1 VNNGIFTS
9 LEAQQ
14 IPNTSNTPTFQSA
27 LSTPGIS
34 AAIYGTNQNKTPS
47 IDYDNLIF
55 VVDTTK
61 EATNVVSIPLGGTVR
76 ATIDWGDGTREVFTT
91 AGTRTKTYA
100 SRGQYTIQIIGS
112 ITSFSFN
119 ALANTAKIIRC
130 LSFGKHPLTAIS
142 FQGCS
147 NLIEVPLSLPTGVT
161 TLANCFNGCGSFNFP
176 IYTWDT
182 SRITSLA
189 GTFASSSFN
198 RNLNS
203 WNTNKVTNLYFTF
216 NSSSFNEQIGCWDTS
231 NNVIL
236 DQIFEGGRFN
246 GSIDS
251 WNVSKV
257 TSMYRTFFA
266 APFNQPIGNWNTSG
280 VTSLQQTFYNSS
292 FNQSISGWNTSSLTN
307 MNGTFA
313 LNGAFNQPIGSWNVS
328 KVTNFS
334 ETFRDCGYNQPL
346 SGWDTSS
353 ATNMSLMFYG
363 GSAFNQPIPNWNVGK
378 CTDFGLTFGGV
389 TSNRNNS
396 FNQSISGWNI
406 GANVGAA
413 TVGLGLM
420 FSFNTVF
427 NQSIQNWDVS
437 KVASF
442 GSMFSA
448 ATAFNQPLSGWATT
462 MGTSANVTT
471 INMSNMFNSATLFN
485 QSISGWNVSKVN
497 NFSNMFNTAS
507 AFNQPLSGWNIGG
520 NASVTSIDMSYMFM
534 RSPFNQN
541 ISNWNTSKVNNMFYM
556 FLDNTVYNQ
565 PMNSWDVSK
574 VTSFGSM
581 FQSNAT
587 INQDLGNWNV
597 SGINS
602 NGGLDSFMFGVS
614 TMSTSNYNSILIGW
628 ESRKSSCRSDL
639 RPSFGSSKYSA
650 SSAASVA
657 RAALVTYGWTISDG
671 GSVVTAPDPPTSVS
685 GTAGDAQVPLSWTAP
700 TYNNGAAI
708 TDYTIQYSSNSGSS
722 WTTFS
727 DGVSTATSGTVTGL
741 TNSTPYIFRVAAVN
755 SAGTGSYSS
764 NSASITPVAP
774 TTTTTTTTTT
784 LSFSPTAVMLTSGS
798 SYTVPAGATS
808 MKAWAVGG
816 GGGTNGPG
824 GGAGGTSFK
833 TWSVSGGSSVAYVV
847 GSAGAI
853 ANSPNHSNGG
863 NSTVTYGGTTIT
875 GSGGGRGDSGGA
887 GNGTGGGYS
896 GGDGGANGGNGTL
909 TNYPYKIGGAVG
921 GNSQSI
927 LICAGYGEAGRRPA
941 TDVSG
946 LQAAV
951 TLAGGTAT
959 QACGSTAAFGSSSHG
974 GEKNAASQN
983 AGLGGGS
990 TWDFGQ
996 GQAGGGAVVL
1006 YFT

>member
-1 VNNGIFTS
+1 MNNGIFTS

-27 LSTPGIS
+27 LSSPGIS

-76 ATIDWGDGTREVFTT
+76 ATINWGDGSRDVYTT
-91 AGTRTKTYA
+91 AGTKTHTYI
-100 SRGQYTIQIIGS
+100 SRGEYTIQVIGS

-119 ALANTAKIIRC
+119 ALSNVAKLTKC

-147 NLIEVPLSLPTGVT
+147 NLIEVPPYLPTGVT

-176 IYTWDT
+176 IYAWDT

-203 WNTNKVTNLYFTF
+203 WNTNRLTNLNGTF
-216 NSSSFNEQIGCWDTS
+216 SLSSFNEQIGCW
-231 NNVIL
+231 NVSGVASL
-236 DQIFEGGRFN
+236 SQCFEANSRFN
-246 GSIDS
+246 QSITS
-251 WNVSKV
+251 WDTRSVSD
-257 TSMYRTFFA
+257 MYRTFREA
-266 APFNQPIGNWNTSG
+266 SAFNQPIGDWNTSSL
-280 VTSLQQTFYNSS
+280 TSLQQTFYNSS
-292 FNQSISGWNTSSLTN
+292 FNQSISGWNTSNVTI

-353 ATNMSLMFYG
+353 ATNMSQMFYG
-363 GSAFNQPIPNWNVGK
+363 GSPFNQPIGNWNVGK
-378 CTDFGLTFGGV
+378 CTDFGLMFGGV

-413 TVGLGLM
+413 TVGLGSM
-420 FSFNTVF
+420 FNFNTVF

-462 MGTSANVTT
+462 MGASANVTT
-471 INMSNMFNSATLFN
+471 IDMSNMFNSATLFN

-520 NASVTSIDMSYMFM
+520 SASVTSIDMGYMFM

-541 ISNWNTSKVNNMFYM
+541 ISNWNTSKVTNMFYM

-574 VTSFGSM
+574 VTSFSSI

-597 SGINS
+597 SSVNA
-602 NGGLDSFMFGVS
+602 NGGLDGFMYGVS

-628 ESRKSSCRSDL
+628 ESRKSLCRSDL
-639 RPSFGSSKYSA
+639 RPSFGNSKYSA

-685 GTAGDAQVPLSWTAP
+685 GTAGDAQVPLSWVAP

-741 TNSTPYIFRVAAVN
+741 TNSTPYIFRVAAIN
-755 SAGTGSYSS
+755 ASGTGNYSS
-764 NSASITPVAP
+764 NSASVTPVAAVSSL
-774 TTTTTTTTTT
+774 
-784 LSFSPTAVMLTSGS
+784 LSLSSTSGTWTGAGTSGS
-798 SYTVPAGATS
+798 PYYTTSDIVPTSTKVAPGFMFGNEYYLFPFSFTLSGPGTIRFAYEGRSDTFNDATALVGVFKNGTF
-808 MKAWAVGG
+808 MGNTANTIFGVYTDTAWHSISVYQ
-816 GGGTNGPG
+816 GGGTYLPY
-824 GGAGGTSFK
+824 AQFSGTTGDIF
-833 TWSVSGGSSVAYVV
+833 TF
-847 GSAGAI
+847 
-853 ANSPNHSNGG
+853 
-863 NSTVTYGGTTIT
+863 YGGMY
-875 GSGGGRGDSGGA
+875 D
-887 GNGTGGGYS
+887 GYHMRNIS
-896 GGDGGANGGNGTL
+896 V
-909 TNYPYKIGGAVG
+909 YAV
-921 GNSQSI
+921 
-927 LICAGYGEAGRRPA
+927 
-941 TDVSG
+941 
-946 LQAAV
+946 
-951 TLAGGTAT
+951 
-959 QACGSTAAFGSSSHG
+959 
-974 GEKNAASQN
+974 
-983 AGLGGGS
+983 
-990 TWDFGQ
+990 
-996 GQAGGGAVVL
+996 
-1006 YFT
+1006 